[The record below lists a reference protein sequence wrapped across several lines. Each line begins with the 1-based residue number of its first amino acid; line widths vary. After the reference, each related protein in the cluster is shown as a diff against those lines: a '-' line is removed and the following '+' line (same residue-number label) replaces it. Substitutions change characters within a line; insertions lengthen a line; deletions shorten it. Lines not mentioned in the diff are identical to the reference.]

1 MSLYVNATVLGGTH
15 IDRAF
20 DDCAKLSNHLG
31 GVSAAVKFNGVS
43 MYYHGQSLAEWEN
56 EYRRRINADKE
67 RVQK

>member
-1 MSLYVNATVLGGTH
+1 MSLYINAKVLGGTR

-20 DDCAKLSNHLG
+20 YDCANLSNLLG
-31 GVSAAVKFNGVS
+31 GVGVAIKFNGVS

-56 EYRRRINADKE
+56 EYHQRINIDKE